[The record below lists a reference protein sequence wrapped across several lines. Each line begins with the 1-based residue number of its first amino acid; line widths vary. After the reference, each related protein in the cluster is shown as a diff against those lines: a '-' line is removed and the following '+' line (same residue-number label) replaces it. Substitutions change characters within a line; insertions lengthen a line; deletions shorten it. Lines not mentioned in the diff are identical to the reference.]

1 MDIFLPT
8 FNQMLFL
15 IILISIGYLLAK
27 FKIVEENSAEI
38 LSKLET
44 YVFIP
49 ALVLSTFINNFTISK
64 LNSSWQYVLGGVV
77 VVLISVIIGVF
88 ISKFFS
94 KNKYLQNIYAYGLSF
109 PNFAFMGN
117 AVVLALFPEIF
128 LEYLIFVIPF
138 WLVIYAWGAPKLLI
152 PKVKKE
158 KSFMAKFRPFL
169 NPMFIALIVG
179 IVLGLAALKIPS
191 FVDNTVNTLGSCMS
205 PIAMLLTGMTIA
217 KISLIDTFKN
227 IKLYAVSLVRLVLI
241 PIIFIGI
248 LALIDISLSLK
259 ICIVCALSMPLGLN

>member
-27 FKIVEENSAEI
+27 FKIVEENSAKI

-138 WLVIYAWGAPKLLI
+138 WIVIYAWGAPKLL
-152 PKVKKE
+152 
-158 KSFMAKFRPFL
+158 AKFRPFL

-227 IKLYAVSLVRLVLI
+227 IKLYASCCR
-241 PIIFIGI
+241 
-248 LALIDISLSLK
+248 
-259 ICIVCALSMPLGLN
+259 